1 MTLKQVTEELKR
13 LSLHDVRSATQQE
26 RAEFVTV
33 CHGLVAEI
41 DRENAREVT
50 KLDCRVELAPLPAS
64 KAL

>member
-1 MTLKQVTEELKR
+1 MAVNPMKLSEITRKLKN
-13 LSLHDVRSATQQE
+13 LSVADIRYATQKE

-50 KLDCRVELAPLPAS
+50 KS
-64 KAL
+64 T